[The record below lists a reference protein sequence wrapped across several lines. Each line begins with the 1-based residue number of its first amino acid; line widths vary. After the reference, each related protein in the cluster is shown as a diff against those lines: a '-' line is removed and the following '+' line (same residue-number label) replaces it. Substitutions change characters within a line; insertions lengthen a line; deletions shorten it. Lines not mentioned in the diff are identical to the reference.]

1 MFQMNDAWSV
11 YGNYA
16 AGFRAPNAG
25 QINAFFENPFMFY
38 KSIPNPDLKPE
49 KSNTFELVCAAA

>member
-49 KSNTFELVCAAA
+49 RAIPSSWACAAA